1 MTCPWGMAFLC
12 TEPSDARGA
21 QGSRDLDGI
30 ESREVGH
37 EGETGVDL
45 EEWSLV
51 QVTESNLAA
60 ENELTRPVMV

>member
-1 MTCPWGMAFLC
+1 MTCPWGHGVLC

-30 ESREVGH
+30 ESREAGH

-45 EEWSLV
+45 GGVEPRSGDREQPRS
-51 QVTESNLAA
+51 
-60 ENELTRPVMV
+60 